1 MHSLLLPYRVYR
13 RFVDEHCA
21 QTAAALSF
29 STLLSLVPMIGM
41 AFTVIARLP
50 FGESLS
56 KSLER
61 FLLANLLPDR
71 AGAIIVRYVGDFVNQ
86 TGHLTL
92 IGSLALA
99 ATALVQMLTIEHTF
113 NAIWRVR
120 ENRPLLKRIAM
131 HMLTLL
137 LGPLLF
143 GGSLVITTFIASA
156 SFGLMEK
163 PIWVEADVL
172 KLVTFVFMTTLFALL
187 YWAVPNRRVVPWHAA
202 CGGLLATVGF
212 GSMEKLFGLYVAKLP
227 TYTLIYGAF
236 AAIPVFLLWLY
247 LSWSMILVGALV
259 VAELPARAVRRA
271 KSFQA
276 RQR

>member
-1 MHSLLLPYRVYR
+1 MYSLLLPYRVYR
-13 RFVDEHCA
+13 RFVDERCA

-29 STLLSLVPMIGM
+29 STLLSLVPLVGM
-41 AFTVIARLP
+41 AAAIMVRLP
-50 FGESLS
+50 FAENLS

-71 AGAIIVRYVGDFVNQ
+71 AGVIIVRYVGEFVNH
-86 TGHLTL
+86 TEHLTL

-120 ENRPLLKRIAM
+120 EGRPLLRRIAM
-131 HMLTLL
+131 HSLTLL

-143 GGSLVITTFIASA
+143 GGSLVLTTFIASA
-156 SFGLMEK
+156 SFGLVER
-163 PIWVEADVL
+163 PVWVEADVL
-172 KLVTFVFMTTLFALL
+172 KIVAFVSMAMLFALL
-187 YWAVPNRRVVPWHAA
+187 YWAVPNRRVVPWHAV
-202 CGGLLATVGF
+202 CGGLLATLGF
-212 GSMEKLFGLYVAKLP
+212 GSMQKLFALYIAKLP

-247 LSWSMILVGALV
+247 LSWGVVLVGALM
-259 VAELPARAVRRA
+259 VAELPQRGATRRGVR
-271 KSFQA
+271 
-276 RQR
+276 